1 MGRTCACFDVE
12 VNCKLNMNNY
22 HRHVYRLS
30 CHKNNNGIL
39 SEPSDMFLT
48 DSVMLPC
55 IALQVPDTKAGR
67 YQCGPLALEFGS
79 SGGGTPQD
87 TLAGGSSGYGGGGGS
102 GAAVGSSAL
111 APGGNIRS
119 RGAGGGGGVGGGR
132 KGRLAGCFP
141 DDAGQVIGVYAVYL
155 DSCSGELSRVP
166 RICVY
171 IISDI
176 VFPFWP
182 TW

>member
-1 MGRTCACFDVE
+1 MSQE
-12 VNCKLNMNNY
+12 QQWYL
-22 HRHVYRLS
+22 LS
-30 CHKNNNGIL
+30 DA
-39 SEPSDMFLT
+39 PDMFLI

-102 GAAVGSSAL
+102 GAAGGSSAM
-111 APGGNIRS
+111 APGNIRS
-119 RGAGGGGGVGGGR
+119 RGAGGGGGGGGR

-141 DDAGQVIGVYAVYL
+141 DDAGQVIGVYM
-155 DSCSGELSRVP
+155 LS
-166 RICVY
+166 I
-171 IISDI
+171 
-176 VFPFWP
+176 
-182 TW
+182 